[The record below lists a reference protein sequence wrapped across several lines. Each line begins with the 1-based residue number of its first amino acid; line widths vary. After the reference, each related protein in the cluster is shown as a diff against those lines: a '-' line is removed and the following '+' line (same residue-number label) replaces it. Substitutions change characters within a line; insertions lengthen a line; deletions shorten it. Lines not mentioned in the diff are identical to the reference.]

1 MRDGCADLHGYAF
14 SSRAAAK
21 EMRGP
26 RAQHNERH
34 QTWGDGVLA
43 SVAYVEHQTHA
54 AVGALAPGA
63 VGKHDGKARKSEKG
77 EQQRDVRV
85 PEGADCQEHATK
97 EGTNCADDDANRDSD
112 GTHNHEAAIG
122 VDQAFDSARSAAF

>member
-85 PEGADCQEHATK
+85 PEGANCQEHTTK
-97 EGTNCADDDANRDSD
+97 KGTDGANDNADRDSD
-112 GTHNHEAAIG
+112 GAHEHETAIG
-122 VDQAFDSARSAAF
+122 VDQAFNPARCAAF

>member
-1 MRDGCADLHGYAF
+1 MRDGCTDLHGHAF
-14 SSRAAAK
+14 ASRAAAK
-21 EMRGP
+21 EVRDP

-34 QTWGDGVLA
+34 QTRGDGVLA
-43 SVAYVEHQTHA
+43 SVAYVEHQTHT

-85 PEGADCQEHATK
+85 PEGANCQEHTTK
-97 EGTNCADDDANRDSD
+97 KGTDGTNDNADGDSD
-112 GTHNHEAAIG
+112 CAHKHEATIG
-122 VDQAFDSARSAAF
+122 VEQAFDSARSAAF